1 MIDIAARFVAPGGV
15 FLLTLVFGLWLSRRG
30 KPYNGILFNL
40 HKLIALA
47 AVVITA
53 VQVYGL
59 FQAAH
64 PQALLIVLCMLVGL
78 AVVALFV
85 TGALMS
91 ANRPAYRV
99 LLVIHNSA
107 PFVVV
112 GGLALA
118 LYLLGGRD

>member
-1 MIDIAARFVAPGGV
+1 MMDIAVRFVAPGGV

-47 AVVITA
+47 AVVLTA

-59 FQAAH
+59 LKAAH
-64 PQALLIVLCMLVGL
+64 PQALLIVLCVLVGL

-91 ANRPAYRV
+91 ANKPAYRV
-99 LLVIHNSA
+99 LLAIHNSA
-107 PFVVV
+107 PFVAV

>member
-1 MIDIAARFVAPGGV
+1 MMDIAARFVAPAGV

-47 AVVITA
+47 AAVLTA

-59 FQAAH
+59 LKAAH
-64 PQALLIVLCMLVGL
+64 PQALPSVLCVLVGL

-85 TGALMS
+85 TGALLSM
-91 ANRPAYRV
+91 NKPAYSTLRT
-99 LLVIHNSA
+99 IHNVA
-107 PFVVV
+107 PIVAVIS
-112 GGLALA
+112 LALA
-118 LYLLGGRD
+118 IYLLGGRS